1 MIGGVVALIKI
12 TGTTNKI
19 SGALSR
25 LQTLGKEPQ
34 EFLAA
39 LGLEMVDRTR
49 QRIDDGVTP
58 EGTPFAP
65 LNPLYASGKPSGDP
79 ILKRSGSL
87 RNELTSTI
95 QGNSLVW
102 GSNRIYAAVHQFG
115 AIIKP
120 VKAPALVF
128 RMGGDLFKRQSVTIP
143 ARPYLGFTHED
154 RQAAVD
160 TLETFFRRCMG
171 G

>member
-1 MIGGVVALIKI
+1 MALIKI
-12 TGTTNKI
+12 SGDAGKI

-25 LQTLGKEPQ
+25 LEQLGKEPQ
-34 EFLAA
+34 AFLGA

-58 EGTPFAP
+58 EGAPFAP
-65 LNPLYASGKPSGDP
+65 LNPLYASDKEDGDP

-87 RNELTSTI
+87 WNELTSTL

-115 AIIKP
+115 AIILP
-120 VKAPALVF
+120 VRAPKLVF
-128 RMGGDLFKRQSVTIP
+128 RMGGILFKRQWVEIP
-143 ARPYLGFTHED
+143 SRPYLGFNEED
-154 RQAAVD
+154 REAAVG
-160 TLETFFRRCMG
+160 TLETFFRKCMG

>member
-1 MIGGVVALIKI
+1 MALIKI
-12 TGTTNKI
+12 TGTANKI

-25 LQTLGKEPQ
+25 LQMLGKEPQ
-34 EFLAA
+34 GFLAS

-49 QRIDDGVTP
+49 QRINDGVTP
-58 EGTPFAP
+58 EGSPFAP
-65 LNPLYASGKPSGDP
+65 LNPLYASSKPSGDP
-79 ILKRSGSL
+79 ILKKTGSL
-87 RNELTSTI
+87 RNELTSTVH
-95 QGNSLVW
+95 GNSLVW

-128 RMGGDLFKRQSVTIP
+128 RMGGELFKRQSVTIP
-143 ARPYLGFTHED
+143 ARPYLGFNNED
-154 RQAAVD
+154 RQVAID

>member
-1 MIGGVVALIKI
+1 MALIKI
-12 TGTTNKI
+12 TGNTNKI

-49 QRIDDGVTP
+49 QRINDGVTP
-58 EGTPFAP
+58 EGSPFAP
-65 LNPLYASGKPSGDP
+65 LNPLYASSKSSGDP
-79 ILKRSGSL
+79 ILKRTGSL

-102 GSNRIYAAVHQFG
+102 GLTMRTGRRQWTPWRHFSGG
-115 AIIKP
+115 AWAGNVI
-120 VKAPALVF
+120 
-128 RMGGDLFKRQSVTIP
+128 SIP
-143 ARPYLGFTHED
+143 
-154 RQAAVD
+154 
-160 TLETFFRRCMG
+160 TLIF
-171 G
+171 